1 MNVSF
6 LENRDKLCFLW
17 DIGYIC
23 IFVIFSFVFDRL
35 YIERGRGDWVGIG
48 GFRY

>member
-1 MNVSF
+1 MNISF
-6 LENRDKLCFLW
+6 LENRDKLCFW
-17 DIGYIC
+17 TDIGY

-48 GFRY
+48 RFRY